1 MRGMLGELTVT
12 VTEQER
18 DSHSFLQCTFLQNR
32 GSPHLAAAEAR
43 LARRLALD
51 GCQGCTTQHAA
62 ANLGCPAAVQA
73 PDTRRVAGEAH
84 DLAQNLA

>member
-51 GCQGCTTQHAA
+51 GGQGSSVEHAA
-62 ANLGCPAAVQA
+62 ANLGCPAAVHA
-73 PDTRRVAGEAH
+73 PAEKPVFPTTP
-84 DLAQNLA
+84 